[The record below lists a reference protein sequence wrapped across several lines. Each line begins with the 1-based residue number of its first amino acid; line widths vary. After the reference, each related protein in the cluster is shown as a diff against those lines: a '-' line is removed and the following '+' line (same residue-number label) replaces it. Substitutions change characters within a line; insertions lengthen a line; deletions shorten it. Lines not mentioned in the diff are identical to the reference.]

1 VHNLQ
6 IIRNQNRSAP
16 LGSGFFASGP
26 KLMDNLVDNDLRK
39 IIPRLQGDNFDHN
52 KLVYERVSQ
61 MAQRKGCT
69 QYDDDRIKEQG
80 RKSRCVLDTGNIVS
94 RLVSYLEAKG
104 ATSVSMCTIL
114 DKPARRKVHF
124 ELLGDGKFYSDK

>member
-6 IIRNQNRSAP
+6 IIRNRNRSAP

-26 KLMDNLVDNDLRK
+26 KVMDNLMDNDLRK

-69 QYDDDRIKEQG
+69 HMTTLYA
-80 RKSRCVLDTGNIVS
+80 L
-94 RLVSYLEAKG
+94 
-104 ATSVSMCTIL
+104 
-114 DKPARRKVHF
+114 
-124 ELLGDGKFYSDK
+124 KF